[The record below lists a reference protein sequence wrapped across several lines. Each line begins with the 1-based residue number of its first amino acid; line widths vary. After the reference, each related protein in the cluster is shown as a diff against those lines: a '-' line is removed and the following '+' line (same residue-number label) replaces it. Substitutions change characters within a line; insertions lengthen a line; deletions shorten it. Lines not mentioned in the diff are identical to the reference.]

1 MKKYAFLFSVLCF
14 SILNAQINKNVEQ
27 GLFKVNALTPGVSYE
42 LGAGRNSTF
51 NFEASVIP
59 IARADSGGDFD
70 WVLFPALGAE
80 FRYFTNMNRRVQKG
94 KNISGNSGN
103 YVSFL
108 NQAFITAP
116 IIGSIEYDEPVAYLG
131 AFVYGLQRTYG
142 KGFYFG
148 AAVGPAFF
156 TGDNDPTATLYLDAR
171 LGWVIGGR
179 KR

>member
-1 MKKYAFLFSVLCF
+1 MKLNFFAALLIGFSF
-14 SILNAQINKNVEQ
+14 FTKAQTTKNVEPV
-27 GLFKVNALTPGVSYE
+27 LFRINALYPGVSYE

-51 NFEASVIP
+51 NFEVSVTP
-59 IARADSGGDFD
+59 IAQTDNGGEFD
-70 WVLFPALGAE
+70 WVLFPSLGAE

-116 IIGSIEYDEPVAYLG
+116 ILGNIEYDGPVAYLG
-131 AFVYGLQRTYG
+131 AIVYGLQRTYE

-148 AAVGPAFF
+148 FAAGPAFF
-156 TGDNDPTATLYLDAR
+156 TGDNDPSGTLYLDAR
-171 LGWVIGGR
+171 IGWVINR
-179 KR
+179 K